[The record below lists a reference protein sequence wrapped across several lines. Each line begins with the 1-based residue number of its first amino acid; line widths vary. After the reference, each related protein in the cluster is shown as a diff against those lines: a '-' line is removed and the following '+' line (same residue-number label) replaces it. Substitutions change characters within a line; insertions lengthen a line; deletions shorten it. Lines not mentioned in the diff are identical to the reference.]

1 MQADNDNDDDDD
13 DDDKYTASN
22 QVVFDGHRHT
32 AGLIRVAHGQPIYN
46 PSIVGT
52 CFSCFGS
59 HKGGEMPRTDIQAA
73 IGITGECIHA
83 ETHSFTPIFDLC

>member
-46 PSIVGT
+46 PSILGT
-52 CFSCFGS
+52 CFACLGLL
-59 HKGGEMPRTDIQAA
+59 KRGETPRTDLQADA
-73 IGITGECIHA
+73 GITGA
-83 ETHSFTPIFDLC
+83 MHSC